1 MLSENPLL
9 RGFSLFMRAM
19 NKQLL
24 RDFITYLRIERS
36 LSAATVESYRFDMM
50 KVELFCS
57 EKGLEIK
64 NWTATEV
71 RDFIAFCVSAE
82 MAASSQSR
90 MISTLRAFF
99 HFLILERYITV
110 NPMILI
116 ESPKM
121 GRYLPDVLSQQEVM
135 SMITQVD
142 LSHSAGHRDR
152 AILEVLYSSGLR
164 VGELLSLQISNC
176 FWDEGYLRIV
186 GKGNKERLVPIGSW
200 AIKWVKFYLE
210 RERNHWPVQ
219 REAEDTVFVNQ
230 QGRAMSRMTIL
241 NIVKRE
247 AVKAGIH
254 KDVSPHTFRHSFATH
269 LVEAGADLRS
279 VQEMLGHSSITT
291 TEIYTHL
298 DRQRLREEILLY
310 HPRYQK
316 KEGQ

>member
-1 MLSENPLL
+1 M
-9 RGFSLFMRAM
+9 RGM

-24 RDFITYLRIERS
+24 REFITYLRIERS

-57 EKGLEIK
+57 EVNLEIK
-64 NWTATEV
+64 QWTAKEV
-71 RDFIAFCVSAE
+71 LDFIAYCVAHD

-90 MISTLRAFF
+90 LISTLRAFF
-99 HFLILERYITV
+99 HFLILERYIEV
-110 NPMILI
+110 NPMLLI
-116 ESPKM
+116 ESPKL
-121 GRYLPDVLSQQEVM
+121 GRYLPDVLSQEEVM
-135 SMITQVD
+135 ALINQVD
-142 LSHSAGHRDR
+142 LTQAAGHRDR

-176 FWDEGYLRIV
+176 FWNEGYLRIV
-186 GKGNKERLVPIGSW
+186 GKGNKERLVPIGAW

-210 RERNHWPVQ
+210 RERNHLPVQ
-219 REAEDTVFVNQ
+219 RDAEDILFVNQ
-230 QGRAMSRMTIL
+230 KGKAMSRMTIL

>member
-1 MLSENPLL
+1 MLSENPLF
-9 RGFSLFMRAM
+9 RGFSLFMRDM
-19 NKQLL
+19 IKHLL

-50 KVELFCS
+50 KVESYCI
-57 EKGLEIK
+57 EKASEIK
-64 NWTATEV
+64 NWTALDV
-71 RDFIAFCVSAE
+71 RDFIAFCVGQE
-82 MAASSQSR
+82 MAPTSQSR

-99 HFLILERYITV
+99 HFLMLERYIQV
-110 NPMILI
+110 NPMLLI
-116 ESPKM
+116 ESPKL
-121 GRYLPDVLSQQEVM
+121 GRYLPDVLSQEEVLA
-135 SMITQVD
+135 MINQVD
-142 LSHSAGHRDR
+142 LSQSAGHRDR

-176 FWDEGYLRIV
+176 FWNEGYLRIV
-186 GKGNKERLVPIGSW
+186 GKGNKERLVPIGAW
-200 AIKWVKFYLE
+200 AIKWVQFYLQ

-219 REAEDTVFVNQ
+219 RESEDILFINQ
-230 QGRAMSRMTIL
+230 KGKSLSRMTVL

-247 AVKAGIH
+247 AIKVGIH

-298 DRQRLREEILLY
+298 DRQRLREEIMLY

>member
-1 MLSENPLL
+1 MI
-9 RGFSLFMRAM
+9 
-19 NKQLL
+19 KHLL

-50 KVELFCS
+50 KVESYCI
-57 EKGLEIK
+57 EKASEIK
-64 NWTATEV
+64 NWNALDV
-71 RDFIAFCVSAE
+71 RDFIAFCVGQE
-82 MAASSQSR
+82 MAPNSQSR

-99 HFLILERYITV
+99 HFLMLERYIQV
-110 NPMILI
+110 NPMLLI
-116 ESPKM
+116 ESPKL
-121 GRYLPDVLSQQEVM
+121 GRYLPDVLSQEEVLA
-135 SMITQVD
+135 IINQVD
-142 LSHSAGHRDR
+142 LSQSAGHRDR

-176 FWDEGYLRIV
+176 FWNEGYLRIV
-186 GKGNKERLVPIGSW
+186 GKGNKERLVPIGTW
-200 AIKWVKFYLE
+200 AIKWVQFYLQ
-210 RERNHWPVQ
+210 RERNHWPMQ
-219 REAEDTVFVNQ
+219 PESEDILFINQ
-230 QGRAMSRMTIL
+230 KGKSLSRMTVL

-247 AVKAGIH
+247 AIKVGIH

-298 DRQRLREEILLY
+298 DRQRLREEIMLY